1 MPGTSFKRSNEYF
14 SLQPFFKRRGGL
26 KRNSPA
32 CLDVNDGAGLRI
44 PSLSGFSSAHGE
56 GTESRKLEPFFF
68 FNRSANGFKCCI
80 HRKLCGF
87 LAKLSY
93 LSKLRETHFR
103 FYS

>member
-1 MPGTSFKRSNEYF
+1 M
-14 SLQPFFKRRGGL
+14 
-26 KRNSPA
+26 
-32 CLDVNDGAGLRI
+32 NDGAGLRI

-93 LSKLRETHFR
+93 FSHLLHQIAFRHNPLPPFVYLSKLEKTTSVFIPEKNKPSARKMM
-103 FYS
+103 